1 MIIQINYKSGRP
13 PYLQIA
19 EQIRHAAASGALK
32 PGEAVP
38 TIRAL
43 AERLAVN
50 RNTVAKAYTELEREG
65 IIETKIGRGSFLR
78 ENQTP
83 LKKAIRQEILNGAI
97 DEAIVQAHHFQI
109 GDEEL
114 KTILEK
120 RLERFRKS
128 REQSGRDQSQTR
140 EKP

>member
-1 MIIQINYKSGRP
+1 MIIRIDHKSGKP

-32 PGEAVP
+32 SGEAVP

-43 AERLAVN
+43 AEKLRVN

-65 IIETKIGRGSFLR
+65 IIETRTGSGSFIR

-83 LKKAIRQEILNGAI
+83 LKKAIRQDILNEAI
-97 DEAIVQAHHFQI
+97 DAAIVKAHHFQI
-109 GDEEL
+109 SDEEL
-114 KTILEK
+114 EAQLKK
-120 RLERFRKS
+120 RLEAFRKS
-128 REQSGRDQSQTR
+128 REQ
-140 EKP
+140 EEAE